1 MTSFISMPDKKPAN
15 SVERDIR
22 RVKDAA
28 HILTGLDE
36 NKRKAVLMSLAQGL
50 VARADDIL
58 AANAKDLE
66 AMAKDDPRYDR
77 LALNRERLA
86 GIARDVEKV
95 ANLPSPLGTVLSE
108 KTMPNGLAIRK
119 ISVPLGVVGVIY
131 EARPNVTVD
140 VFALCF
146 KAGNA
151 CVLKG
156 GKEAQH
162 SNTILADAIRQ
173 ALGSQNISPDI
184 VYLMPPDRE
193 ATKFLLEAVGVV
205 DVCIPR
211 GSQQLID
218 WVRQNAKVP
227 VIETGAGI
235 VHTYFD
241 RSGDLEK
248 GRNIVFNAKTRRV
261 SVCNALDT
269 LLIHKD
275 RLGDLPALVAPLAGK
290 DVEIFADDVSFSKL
304 EKTYPNKLLHHAKPE
319 DFGREFLSYKMSVK
333 AVGSL
338 DEALMHIRQHT
349 SSHSEAIITEEKAAA
364 ERFMNSV
371 DAAAVYLNTSTAF
384 TDGGEF
390 GMGAEIG
397 ISTQKLHARGPM
409 GIDALT
415 SYKWLVFGNGQ
426 TRS

>member
-1 MTSFISMPDKKPAN
+1 MTSFTSMPDKIPAN
-15 SVERDIR
+15 SVESDLR

-28 HILTGLDE
+28 HVLTSLDE
-36 NKRKAVLMSLAQGL
+36 SKRKAVLMALAKAL
-50 VARADDIL
+50 VTRTDDIL
-58 AANAKDLE
+58 AANAKDLA
-66 AMAKDDPRYDR
+66 AMPKDDPRYDR
-77 LALNRERLA
+77 LLLNRERLT

-95 ANLPSPLGTVLSE
+95 ANLPSPLGAVLSE
-108 KTMPNGLAIRK
+108 KTMPNGLVIKK

-131 EARPNVTVD
+131 ESRPNVTID

-146 KAGNA
+146 RAGNA

-162 SNTILADAIRQ
+162 SNAILAKVIAE
-173 ALGSQNISPDI
+173 ALGSQNVSPDI
-184 VYLMPPDRE
+184 LYLMPPDRE

-218 WVRQNAKVP
+218 WVRQNARIP

-241 RSGDLEK
+241 KSGDLAK
-248 GRNIVFNAKTRRV
+248 GKDIVFNAKTRRV

-275 RLGDLPALVAPLAGK
+275 RLADLAVLVGPLAAK
-290 DVEIFADDVSFSKL
+290 DVEIFADADSFSKL
-304 EKTYPNKLLHHAKPE
+304 KKTYPNKLLHHAKPE

-333 AVGSL
+333 AVSSL
-338 DEALMHIRQHT
+338 DEALAHIRKHT
-349 SSHSEAIITEEKAAA
+349 SSHSEAIISEDKAAA

-371 DAAAVYLNTSTAF
+371 DAAAVYWNTSTAF

-409 GIDALT
+409 GLEALT